1 MSTQEAKKVTVADVL
16 ALAEQVDEASID
28 AELAALEEQVEKLR
42 AAKKT
47 ISLIKHGPK
56 KRAYT
61 RKPITIDED
70 DVELPKVPIA
80 PKVTA
85 KEPKQANGMPAT
97 IKDRV
102 IDCLKKMGPST
113 AEDIGFE
120 LNLRTVQVYGVFQ
133 APGNKHLFKKRGDGN
148 WELA

>member
-28 AELAALEEQVEKLR
+28 AEIATLEEQLEKLR

-61 RKPITIDED
+61 RKPITIDEG
-70 DVELPKVPIA
+70 EPAKPA
-80 PKVTA
+80 TPKVTA
-85 KEPKQANGMPAT
+85 KDPKQSNGMPPT

-102 IDCLKKMGPST
+102 IDCLRRLGPNT
-113 AEDIGFE
+113 AEDIGFD
-120 LNLRTVQVYGVFQ
+120 LNLRTVQVYGVLQ
-133 APGNKHLFKKRGDGN
+133 ATGNKHLFKKLPNGN
-148 WELA
+148 WALV